1 MANVFDYIMWRG
13 DLSLRRDPFNE
24 ADGLVLSALSY
35 LPFEL
40 AWNIINSSGTVSEL
54 CSVLLDIPEIEKK
67 VLFKNDIQLMSCL
80 KDSKRY
86 SKITF
91 IDYENH
97 IDTASQT
104 QFCAITLCLANGYYA
119 IVFRGTD
126 NTIIGW
132 KEDFNMS
139 FICPVP
145 AQSYAKEYTD
155 RIIKKYSG
163 RYILCGH
170 SKGGNLATYAAA
182 FCTGEA
188 SGSIGKIY
196 SYDSPGFDEKILS
209 LPQYKKICPRLKSYV
224 PQSSIVGMMLER
236 EDNYK
241 VVKSSQI
248 GPFQH
253 DLYSWNILNNKFVY
267 TDGTT
272 RGSKFTD
279 RTLSGWLKEMDY
291 EKRKKFIDV
300 VFSIIEET
308 GALTLNE
315 LGGNFLKNA
324 KIITHSIRNL
334 DTDTKKAVIAMLKLL
349 AQEAKKN
356 ALSSDGVLKRKKK
369 E

>member
-13 DLSLRRDPFNE
+13 DLPLRSDPFNE

-35 LPFEL
+35 LPFES
-40 AWNIINSSGTVSEL
+40 AWNTIRSSGTVSEL
-54 CSVLLDIPEIEKK
+54 CTVLLNIPDIEKK
-67 VLFKNDIQLMSCL
+67 VLFKNDIVLMNSL

-86 SKITF
+86 GKITLT
-91 IDYENH
+91 DYENH

-104 QFCAITLCLANGYYA
+104 QFCAVTLCLGNGYYA

-126 NTIIGW
+126 NTIVGW

-145 AQSYAKEYTD
+145 AQSYAAEYAD
-155 RIIKKYSG
+155 RIIKKHSG

-182 FCTGEA
+182 FCSSDS

-196 SYDSPGFDEKILS
+196 SYDSPGFDERILS
-209 LPQYKKICPRLKSYV
+209 NPQYKKICRRLKSYV
-224 PQSSIVGMMLER
+224 PQSSFVGMLLER

-253 DLYSWNILNNKFVY
+253 DLYSWNILKNKFVY
-267 TDGTT
+267 TDATT
-272 RGSKFTD
+272 KGSKFAD
-279 RTLSGWLKEMDY
+279 RTLSGWLKEMGY

-315 LGGNFLKNA
+315 LGENFLKNA
-324 KIITHSIRNL
+324 RIITRSIGKL
-334 DTDTKKAVIAMLKLL
+334 DMDTKKAVIAMLKLL

-356 ALSSDGVLKRKKK
+356 ALSSEGVLKRKKK